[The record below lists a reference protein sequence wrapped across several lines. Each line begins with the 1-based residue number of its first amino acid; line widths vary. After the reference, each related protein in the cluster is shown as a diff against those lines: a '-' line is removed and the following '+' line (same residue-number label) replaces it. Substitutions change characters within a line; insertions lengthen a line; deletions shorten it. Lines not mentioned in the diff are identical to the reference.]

1 MPATP
6 KLTTSARVF
15 NCLTSLVSLMYWT
28 YFYGHPLWIKI
39 YVQGKT
45 MAKSFD
51 IKCDKVQKCKG
62 RNLYSSYHWLITL
75 VLNLAFSKCKQ
86 THNLNFVRI
95 TNNCGRII
103 SLNTEWPTL
112 KVWLT
117 TKDTLRTHCKDQ
129 KQKNIFWPKFGQWL
143 VSLLWFVKHTQFTF
157 HNLYV
162 IFFYSTQLFSLA
174 LDMLIKSTNKI

>member
-1 MPATP
+1 MDTHFGLKYMYRGKLWP
-6 KLTTSARVF
+6 K
-15 NCLTSLVSLMYWT
+15 VSTLNVT
-28 YFYGHPLWIKI
+28 NK
-39 YVQGKT
+39 
-45 MAKSFD
+45 
-51 IKCDKVQKCKG
+51 KCKG

-162 IFFYSTQLFSLA
+162 IFFIALNYSPWL
-174 LDMLIKSTNKI
+174 

>member
-1 MPATP
+1 MDTHFGLKYVYRGKLWP
-6 KLTTSARVF
+6 KVSTLNVTKCSSARAE
-15 NCLTSLVSLMYWT
+15 T
-28 YFYGHPLWIKI
+28 YIVPIIGWY
-39 YVQGKT
+39 
-45 MAKSFD
+45 
-51 IKCDKVQKCKG
+51 
-62 RNLYSSYHWLITL
+62 
-75 VLNLAFSKCKQ
+75 LAFSKCKQ
-86 THNLNFVRI
+86 THNLDFVRI

-162 IFFYSTQLFSLA
+162 FFFYITQLFSLA